1 MLEKILMTGFVL
13 LIIFG
18 LTFVITYWADRYSYD
33 TPKKT
38 AVKHAFVMCGIV
50 AIIILLMICGVDIF

>member
-1 MLEKILMTGFVL
+1 MLEEILIIGFVL

-18 LTFVITYWADRYSYD
+18 RTFAITYWADRYSND
-33 TPKKT
+33 TAKKT

-50 AIIILLMICGVDIF
+50 AIIILLMICGVDII